1 MSASPT
7 PTGASTNRVELI
19 EILDAVLA
27 QRMAG
32 EWLERFD
39 THGVVAAPINSF
51 RDVAGDE
58 QAWANDYFARLFC
71 DEAGGE
77 VEFRGLPITLSR
89 TPGRVERWARSWA
102 RTPNCPWSIPSG
114 VPGTRSASSR
124 RRVPYR
130 DRRLQTGNARRRTAG
145 PLRGLRV
152 IEISTMMAGP
162 YGATLLGD
170 LGADVIKV
178 ESRRGDDSRHLGP
191 QRGGERSAFLSLNRS
206 KRGLVLDL
214 QRADAQEVFG
224 RLVAGADIV
233 ITNVRQPA
241 LSKLGLDYD
250 QVRVHR
256 SDVIWVGVTAF
267 GADGPYA
274 GRPGIDFLIQGY
286 GGLMALTGEPGGA
299 PVRVTVPLID
309 TLTSVLVVTGALAA
323 VHSRAATGEGQRID
337 ISLLDALI
345 HAQASGLG
353 SYLITGEE
361 TPRTG
366 NRSLYFAPSGVYG
379 TSDDQAGGDHVSVAA
394 VLREALR
401 CARRGL
407 GERSALRHHRCA
419 YGAPGRTRC
428 HHRRAMLVQ
437 LTADEL
443 IERLVAADVLTAP
456 VLGVADVVEDPQVRH
471 NNMIVSTDHAT
482 LGAVDV
488 TGVPIHFGGTP
499 GARVIAPPRLGQHTE
514 ELLVELGYDAEEIA
528 GLLAAGAA
536 AVPVDPVLMRACS
549 TDR

>member
-1 MSASPT
+1 MTAET
-7 PTGASTNRVELI
+7 
-19 EILDAVLA
+19 
-27 QRMAG
+27 AG
-32 EWLERFD
+32 EGTVGE
-39 THGVVAAPINSF
+39 GAA
-51 RDVAGDE
+51 G
-58 QAWANDYFARLFC
+58 
-71 DEAGGE
+71 AGG
-77 VEFRGLPITLSR
+77 
-89 TPGRVERWARSWA
+89 
-102 RTPNCPWSIPSG
+102 
-114 VPGTRSASSR
+114 
-124 RRVPYR
+124 
-130 DRRLQTGNARRRTAG
+130 AG
-145 PLRGLRV
+145 PLSGLRV
-152 IEISTMMAGP
+152 IEVSTMMAGP

-206 KRGLVLDL
+206 KRGMVLDL
-214 QRADAQEVFG
+214 QRSDAQEVFG

-250 QVRVHR
+250 QVRTHR
-256 SDVIWVGVTAF
+256 CDVIWVGVTAF

-286 GGLMALTGEPGGA
+286 GGLMALTGEPDGA

-309 TLTSVLVVTGALAA
+309 TLTSVLVTTGALAA

-361 TPRTG
+361 TPRSG

-379 TSDDQAGGDHVSVAA
+379 TSDDRQVVITCPSQRFFEKLCDALDVDWVSDPRFATID
-394 VLREALR
+394 
-401 CARRGL
+401 ARMAHQDEL
-407 GERSALRHHRCA
+407 DATIEDQS
-419 YGAPGRTRC
+419 
-428 HHRRAMLVQ
+428 RRM
-437 LTADEL
+437 TADEL

-456 VLGVADVVEDPQVRH
+456 VLGVSEVVEDPQVRH
-471 NNMIVSTDHAT
+471 NNMIVSTNHAT
-482 LGAVDV
+482 LGPVDV

-499 GARVIAPPRLGQHTE
+499 GGVSSPPPRLGQHTE
-514 ELLVELGYDAEEIA
+514 ELLVELGYGSEEIA
-528 GLLAAGAA
+528 ELLAAGAA
-536 AVPVDPVLMRACS
+536 AVPDDPA
-549 TDR
+549 